1 MGNFFIFNNI
11 MSWGEIFSQ
20 KNIPQIIM
28 NIFFL
33 ISFVLIIYG
42 IVNAT
47 EFLKNAKNIKAED
60 GEDQATYNTRIN
72 KMVAS
77 ELTLCWIGI
86 AIGVITTVVSIIY
99 IFIYRKNNT
108 KSLESS
114 SDNISSESSI

>member
-1 MGNFFIFNNI
+1 

>member
-1 MGNFFIFNNI
+1 LGNFFIFNNI